1 MLVSKLP
8 QTQRLSSAKSI
19 LSKTLHHPKC
29 ASLKPS
35 FEVWLSQADFE
46 ADTEQGYEAD
56 FQAENQAGF
65 RVGSDMG
72 FKCQQT
78 PQ

>member
-19 LSKTLHHPKC
+19 PSKTPHLPKC

-35 FEVWLSQADFE
+35 FEVWLSQTDFE
-46 ADTEQGYEAD
+46 ADTEQGNEAD
-56 FQAENQAGF
+56 FQAEYQAGF

-72 FKCQQT
+72 FRYQQT